1 MPPPNEVLSGVSE
14 CETAAWIMHFSYTL
28 SREYRVL
35 RNRYS
40 WLLFTSENRFYV
52 NLRLQEQS
60 ANMTPQYTTFAS
72 RHRSTVVGDVTRL
85 SQKRPPLV
93 TMAKSAIDFVFSI
106 IVCSR
111 QSSVQDNF
119 LVTREARHFITCEH
133 YRQIASL
140 VFQKLQ
146 FNVTRALF
154 VISTLSSTNVLLYW
168 SSTCADWQC

>member
-1 MPPPNEVLSGVSE
+1 MPPPNEVLSGVSA
-14 CETAAWIMHFSYTL
+14 CETAAWIMYFSYTL

-93 TMAKSAIDFVFSI
+93 TMAKSAIDFVFSM

-111 QSSVQDNF
+111 QSSVQEIKWYR
-119 LVTREARHFITCEH
+119 TYREWRFFGHS
-133 YRQIASL
+133 RSSSL
-140 VFQKLQ
+140 HHLW
-146 FNVTRALF
+146 
-154 VISTLSSTNVLLYW
+154 TLSANSLTRVPEIAIQGNSCIIRY
-168 SSTCADWQC
+168 SYIIIY